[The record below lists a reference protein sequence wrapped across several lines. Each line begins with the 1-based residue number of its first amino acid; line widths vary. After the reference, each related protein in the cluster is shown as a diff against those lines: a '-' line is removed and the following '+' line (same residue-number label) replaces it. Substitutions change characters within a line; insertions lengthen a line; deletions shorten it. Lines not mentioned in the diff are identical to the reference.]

1 MNGAVLVTSDDGA
14 MSAKQLV
21 SSLAAASRSRS
32 VRPCTVQALNSFLS
46 SFFPIRPR
54 DVPFSYHTP
63 RAGWFNAETAPV
75 THVVFSITPTEG
87 VYTALSQ
94 RTQCPPLAFL
104 HRPFNLERHRLRRGT
119 TVLSSHVGFDEVLT
133 VGWNPELASRLGVN
147 VPLSECLQGYKG
159 DPERR
164 IGLVGP
170 VSSSAQDLVQRIKG
184 QFSDVEAVFGVD
196 QDLVQPI
203 KVVAI
208 MNAFHPEEVDRV
220 LATAHERGWIEAPTD
235 GSQILYLTG
244 AVREPGLVASQEKGF
259 KVVCVGHRPCEEW
272 GIHYLADQLRSQW
285 PSLNVVE
292 IYEDEPPPPPKQP
305 KRKKLEAN
313 AVVEGS
319 EKESLPAPKL
329 VKSEPSRED
338 DNVKREPVNTLTEST
353 VEGLD
358 TSVAANDTEEGGVK
372 I

>member
-1 MNGAVLVTSDDGA
+1 
-14 MSAKQLV
+14 
-21 SSLAAASRSRS
+21 
-32 VRPCTVQALNSFLS
+32 
-46 SFFPIRPR
+46 
-54 DVPFSYHTP
+54 
-63 RAGWFNAETAPV
+63 
-75 THVVFSITPTEG
+75 VVFSITPTEG
-87 VYTALSQ
+87 VYTALNQ
-94 RTQCPPLAFL
+94 HIKCPPLAFL
-104 HRPFNLERHRLRRGT
+104 HRPFNLERHRVRRGT

-133 VGWNPELASRLGVN
+133 VGWNTELASRLGVN

-170 VSSSAQDLVQRIKG
+170 VNSSAQDLVQRIKG

-196 QDLVQPI
+196 PYVVQPI

-220 LATAHERGWIEAPTD
+220 LAAAHERGWINDPAD

-272 GIHYLADQLRSQW
+272 GIAYLADRVRSQW
-285 PSLNVVE
+285 PLLHVVE

-305 KRKKLEAN
+305 KRKKVDAT
-313 AVVEGS
+313 AIVEGS
-319 EKESLPAPKL
+319 EKESLPASKQ
-329 VKSEPSRED
+329 VKSDPSKEKVIVGDDPVETLAEFTAED
-338 DNVKREPVNTLTEST
+338 
-353 VEGLD
+353 LD